1 VRAACRVRAMADGA
15 SSATP
20 MLVEYDARTSMS
32 STRRPLILLSNDDG
46 YRARGLRTLVAAL
59 AEFGDVVV
67 CAPESEQSTTSHS
80 LTLTR
85 PLRLRQVENNVFAV
99 DGTPA
104 DCVYVALNGGTRV
117 LPRMPDVVVSGLNH
131 GLNLATDVFYS
142 GTVAAAREGALRG
155 IPAMATSADM
165 RANME
170 RAAATCAKLVRS
182 LVELAPVAPA
192 AQPASVPV
200 GPPFRRKL
208 PAPLIN
214 VNVPPGEDWPIA
226 ATRLGL
232 RLYEDLV
239 EFRTDPR
246 GREYLW
252 IGGGGVRHE
261 ELSASDTEAY
271 DRGMVSVTPLLL
283 DLTSLQG
290 AVLTEAMVQALAR

>member
-1 VRAACRVRAMADGA
+1 MPD
-15 SSATP
+15 
-20 MLVEYDARTSMS
+20 
-32 STRRPLILLSNDDG
+32 TRRPLILLSNDDG
-46 YRARGLRTLVAAL
+46 YRARGLRTLAAAL
-59 AEFGDVVV
+59 GELGDVVV

-85 PLRLRQVENNVFAV
+85 PLRLRQVENGIFAV

-131 GLNLATDVFYS
+131 GLNLANDVFYS

-155 IPAMATSADM
+155 IPAMATSADAA
-165 RANME
+165 ANME
-170 RAAATCAKLVRS
+170 RAAALCAKLVRS
-182 LVELAPVAPA
+182 LVDLAPVSPA
-192 AQPASVPV
+192 AHGADPRAPIPPPFS
-200 GPPFRRKL
+200 GSSPFRRKL

-214 VNVPPGEDWPIA
+214 VNVPPGENWPVA
-226 ATRLGL
+226 STRLGL

-261 ELSASDTEAY
+261 ELSGSDTEAH
-271 DRGMVSVTPLLL
+271 DRGVVSVSALML
-283 DLTSLQG
+283 DLTAAEG
-290 AVLTEAMVQALAR
+290 ALLTERMARTLST

>member
-1 VRAACRVRAMADGA
+1 MAN
-15 SSATP
+15 T
-20 MLVEYDARTSMS
+20 L
-32 STRRPLILLSNDDG
+32 RPLILLSNDDG
-46 YRARGLRTLVAAL
+46 YRARGLRTLGAAL
-59 AEFGDVVV
+59 AELGDVVV

-85 PLRLRQVENNVFAV
+85 PLRLRQVENGIFAV

-142 GTVAAAREGALRG
+142 GTVAAAREAALRG
-155 IPAMATSADM
+155 IPAMAASADG

-170 RAAATCAKLVRS
+170 RAAAKCAKLARS
-182 LVELAPVAPA
+182 LIELAPVSPGVRDGGAGPGISL
-192 AQPASVPV
+192 PI

-214 VNVPPGEDWPIA
+214 VNVPPGEDWPA
-226 ATRLGL
+226 ASTRLGL

-239 EFRTDPR
+239 EFRIDPR

-261 ELSASDTEAY
+261 ELSGSDTEAY
-271 DRGMVSVTPLLL
+271 DRGMISVTALQL
-283 DLTSLQG
+283 DLTAAG
-290 AVLTEAMVQALAR
+290 NAVLTEQMVQTLPL

>member
-1 VRAACRVRAMADGA
+1 M
-15 SSATP
+15 TP
-20 MLVEYDARTSMS
+20 PIKVERPSVEYDAAHSMS
-32 STRRPLILLSNDDG
+32 NATRPLILLSNDDG
-46 YRARGLRTLVAAL
+46 YRARGLRTLAGAL
-59 AEFGDVVV
+59 GVLADVIV

-85 PLRLRQVENNVFAV
+85 PLRLRQVESGIFAV

-155 IPAMATSADM
+155 IPAVATSADPG
-165 RANME
+165 ADME
-170 RAAATCAKLVRS
+170 RAAAFAARLVAS
-182 LVELAPVAPA
+182 LLQLVAPA
-192 AQPASVPV
+192 ESGAPL
-200 GPPFRRKL
+200 GPPFRRKG

-214 VNVPPGEDWPIA
+214 VNVPPGTEWMA
-226 ATRLGL
+226 TSTRLGL
-232 RLYEDLV
+232 RLYEDVV
-239 EFRTDPR
+239 EFRHDPR

-252 IGGGGVRHE
+252 IGGGTVRHE
-261 ELSASDTEAY
+261 DMTGSDTEAH

-283 DLTSLQG
+283 DLTSAEG
-290 AVLTEAMVQALAR
+290 SLTERMVRNVAG

>member
-1 VRAACRVRAMADGA
+1 M
-15 SSATP
+15 P
-20 MLVEYDARTSMS
+20 NLP
-32 STRRPLILLSNDDG
+32 RPLILLSNDDG
-46 YRARGLRTLVAAL
+46 YRARGLRTLAAAL
-59 AEFGDVVV
+59 GEFGDVVV

-85 PLRLRQVENNVFAV
+85 PLRLRQVEKAIFAV

-117 LPRMPDVVVSGLNH
+117 LSRMPDVVVSGLNH

-155 IPAMATSADM
+155 IPAMAASADTA
-165 RANME
+165 ANME
-170 RAAATCAKLVRS
+170 RAAALCAKLARS
-182 LVELAPVAPA
+182 LIEFAPVSPA
-192 AQPASVPV
+192 AHGTDTGPPI

-208 PAPLIN
+208 PAPLVN
-214 VNVPPGEDWPIA
+214 VNVPPGDDWTVA
-226 ATRLGL
+226 STRLGL

-261 ELSASDTEAY
+261 DLSGSDTEAH
-271 DRGMVSVTPLLL
+271 DRRVVSITALQL
-283 DLTSLQG
+283 DLTAAEG
-290 AVLTEAMVQALAR
+290 AVLAERMARAISR

>member
-1 VRAACRVRAMADGA
+1 MPTA
-15 SSATP
+15 SPSG
-20 MLVEYDARTSMS
+20 
-32 STRRPLILLSNDDG
+32 RPLILLANDDG
-46 YRARGLRTLVAAL
+46 YRARGLRTLAASL
-59 AEFGDVVV
+59 REHGDVVI

-85 PLRLRQVENNVFAV
+85 PLRLRQVEKGIFAV

-155 IPAMATSADM
+155 IPSLAASADGG
-165 RANME
+165 ASLE
-170 RAAATCAKLVRS
+170 HAAGVCAKLVRS
-182 LVELAPVAPA
+182 LVELAPIAPA
-192 AQPASVPV
+192 AGEAAL
-200 GPPFRRKL
+200 GPPFRRKV
-208 PAPLIN
+208 PAPLVN
-214 VNVPPGEDWPIA
+214 VNVPPGEQWGVA

-239 EFRTDPR
+239 EFRMDPR

-261 ELSASDTEAY
+261 DLTGSDTEAH
-271 DRGMVSVTPLLL
+271 DRGMVSVTALLL
-283 DLTSLQG
+283 DLTSAEG
-290 AVLTEAMVQALAR
+290 SVLAQRMAQALSH

>member
-1 VRAACRVRAMADGA
+1 MAN
-15 SSATP
+15 TF
-20 MLVEYDARTSMS
+20 
-32 STRRPLILLSNDDG
+32 RPLILLSNDDG
-46 YRARGLRTLVAAL
+46 YRARGVRTLAAAL
-59 AEFGDVVV
+59 GAFGDVVV
-67 CAPESEQSTTSHS
+67 CAPETEQSTTSHS

-85 PLRLRQVENNVFAV
+85 PLRLRNVEKGIFAV

-104 DCVYVALNGGTRV
+104 DCVYVALNGGTRI

-155 IPAMATSADM
+155 IPAMATSADGG
-165 RANME
+165 ANME
-170 RAAATCAKLVRS
+170 HAAAVCAKLV
-182 LVELAPVAPA
+182 LTLIELAPVSPSPRQADAGP
-192 AQPASVPV
+192 PRPI

-214 VNVPPGEDWPIA
+214 VNVPPGEAWPVVS
-226 ATRLGL
+226 TRLGL

-261 ELSASDTEAY
+261 ELSGSDTEAY
-271 DRGMVSVTPLLL
+271 DRGMVSVTSLLL
-283 DLTSLQG
+283 DLTSAEG
-290 AVLTEAMVQALAR
+290 AVLTERMVQALAR

>member
-1 VRAACRVRAMADGA
+1 MPNL
-15 SSATP
+15 TP
-20 MLVEYDARTSMS
+20 GM
-32 STRRPLILLSNDDG
+32 RRPLILLSNDDG
-46 YRARGLRTLVAAL
+46 FRARGLRTLASAL
-59 AEFGDVVV
+59 GELGDVVV

-85 PLRLRQVENNVFAV
+85 PLRLRQVENGIFAV

-155 IPAMATSADM
+155 IPAVATSADP

-170 RAAATCAKLVRS
+170 RAAALCAKLVRS
-182 LVELAPVAPA
+182 LVELAPVSPA
-192 AQPASVPV
+192 AHGAD
-200 GPPFRRKL
+200 GHTPFRRKL

-214 VNVPPGEDWPIA
+214 VNVPPGEDWPVA

-261 ELSASDTEAY
+261 VLSGSDTDAH
-271 DRGMVSVTPLLL
+271 DRGTVSVSALLL
-283 DLTSLQG
+283 DLTAAEGAALSERIVQSL
-290 AVLTEAMVQALAR
+290 TR

>member
-1 VRAACRVRAMADGA
+1 
-15 SSATP
+15 
-20 MLVEYDARTSMS
+20 
-32 STRRPLILLSNDDG
+32 LILLSNDDG
-46 YRARGLRTLVAAL
+46 YRARGLRTLAAAL
-59 AEFGDVVV
+59 AELGDVIV

-85 PLRLRQVENNVFAV
+85 PLRLRQVEKTIFAV

-104 DCVYVALNGGTRV
+104 DCVYIALNGGTRV

-155 IPAMATSADM
+155 IPAMATSADAA
-165 RANME
+165 ANME
-170 RAAATCAKLVRS
+170 RAAAVCAKLVRS
-182 LVELAPVAPA
+182 LIELAPIAPA
-192 AQPASVPV
+192 AREVPPV
-200 GPPFRRKL
+200 APPSGPLFRRRL

-214 VNVPPGEDWPIA
+214 VNVPPGEDWA
-226 ATRLGL
+226 VVSTRLGL

-261 ELSASDTEAY
+261 ELSASDTEAH
-271 DRGMVSVTPLLL
+271 DRGMVSVTALLL
-283 DLTSLQG
+283 DLTAAEG
-290 AVLTEAMVQALAR
+290 ALLTEQMAQALSR

>member
-1 VRAACRVRAMADGA
+1 
-15 SSATP
+15 
-20 MLVEYDARTSMS
+20 MS
-32 STRRPLILLSNDDG
+32 NDQRPLILLSNDDG
-46 YRARGLRTLVAAL
+46 YRARGLRTLAAAL
-59 AEFGDVVV
+59 AEVGEVVV

-85 PLRLRQVENNVFAV
+85 PLRLRQVDKGVFAV

-104 DCVYVALNGGTRV
+104 DCVYVALNGGARV

-155 IPAMATSADM
+155 IPAIATSADL

-170 RAAATCAKLVRS
+170 HAAAVCAKLAQS
-182 LVELAPVAPA
+182 LIALAPVSPSAGDAPA
-192 AQPASVPV
+192 ASVAASS
-200 GPPFRRKL
+200 GPPYRRKL

-214 VNVPPGEDWPIA
+214 VNVPPGEQWPVA

-239 EFRTDPR
+239 EFRVDPR

-261 ELSASDTEAY
+261 QLSSSDTDAY
-271 DRGMVSVTPLLL
+271 DRGMVSVTALRL
-283 DLTSLQG
+283 DLTAVEG
-290 AVLTEAMVQALAR
+290 AVLAEQMVQSVLR

>member
-1 VRAACRVRAMADGA
+1 M
-15 SSATP
+15 SNTP
-20 MLVEYDARTSMS
+20 
-32 STRRPLILLSNDDG
+32 RPLILLSNDDG
-46 YRARGLRTLVAAL
+46 YRARGLRTLAAAL
-59 AEFGDVVV
+59 ADFGDVVV

-85 PLRLRQVENNVFAV
+85 PLRLREVEKGVFAV

-155 IPAMATSADM
+155 IPAMATSADG

-170 RAAATCAKLVRS
+170 RAAQTCARLVRS
-182 LVELAPVAPA
+182 LFELAPVSPA
-192 AQPASVPV
+192 ARYAAGSIAV

-214 VNVPPGEDWPIA
+214 VNVPPGEEWA
-226 ATRLGL
+226 VASTRLGL

-261 ELSASDTEAY
+261 ELTGSDTEAY
-271 DRGMVSVTPLLL
+271 DRGMVSVTSLLL
-283 DLTSLQG
+283 DLTAAEG
-290 AVLTEAMVQALAR
+290 AALTEQMVQALAR

>member
-1 VRAACRVRAMADGA
+1 MPND
-15 SSATP
+15 
-20 MLVEYDARTSMS
+20 L
-32 STRRPLILLSNDDG
+32 RPLILLSNDDG
-46 YRARGLRTLVAAL
+46 YRARGLRTLAAAL
-59 AEFGDVVV
+59 AEVGDVVV

-85 PLRLRQVENNVFAV
+85 PLRLRQVENAIFAV

-165 RANME
+165 RANMD
-170 RAAATCAKLVRS
+170 RAAAVCAKLARS
-182 LVELAPVAPA
+182 LIALAPISPA
-192 AQPASVPV
+192 ARDGGAS
-200 GPPFRRKL
+200 GTASSGSPPYRRKL

-214 VNVPPGEDWPIA
+214 VNVPPGEEWPIA

-239 EFRTDPR
+239 EFRIDPR

-261 ELSASDTEAY
+261 ELSGSDTEAH
-271 DRGMVSVTPLLL
+271 DRGRVSITPLRL
-283 DLTSLQG
+283 DLTSAEG
-290 AVLTEAMVQALAR
+290 AVLAEQIAQAATR

>member
-1 VRAACRVRAMADGA
+1 MRE
-15 SSATP
+15 
-20 MLVEYDARTSMS
+20 LSMS
-32 STRRPLILLSNDDG
+32 NERRPLILLSNDDG
-46 YRARGLRTLVAAL
+46 YRARGLRTLAAAL
-59 AEFGDVVV
+59 AELGEVVV

-80 LTLTR
+80 LSLTR
-85 PLRLRQVENNVFAV
+85 PLRLRQVENGIFAV

-155 IPAMATSADM
+155 IPAMATSADA

-170 RAAATCAKLVRS
+170 HAAAICAKLARS
-182 LVELAPVAPA
+182 LIALAPLSPA
-192 AQPASVPV
+192 AREADASTRGTSSV

-214 VNVPPGEDWPIA
+214 VNVPPGEEWPVVS
-226 ATRLGL
+226 TRLGL

-261 ELSASDTEAY
+261 ELSGSDTEAY
-271 DRGMVSVTPLLL
+271 DRGMVSVTALQL
-283 DLTSLQG
+283 DLTAAEG
-290 AVLTEAMVQALAR
+290 AVLAEEMAKTVSR

>member
-1 VRAACRVRAMADGA
+1 
-15 SSATP
+15 
-20 MLVEYDARTSMS
+20 MS
-32 STRRPLILLSNDDG
+32 TAPSPNRPLILLSNDDG
-46 YRARGLRTLVAAL
+46 YRARGLRTLAAAL
-59 AEFGDVVV
+59 GEHGDVVV

-85 PLRLRQVENNVFAV
+85 PLRLREVEKGIFAV

-155 IPAMATSADM
+155 IPSVATSADG
-165 RANME
+165 RANFE
-170 RAAATCAKLVRS
+170 RAAHTCAKLVRA
-182 LVELAPVAPA
+182 LVELAPIAPA
-192 AQPASVPV
+192 AGGPV

-208 PAPLIN
+208 PAPLVN
-214 VNVPPGEDWPIA
+214 VNVPPGEEWTVLS
-226 ATRLGL
+226 TRLGL

-239 EFRTDPR
+239 EFRVDPR

-261 ELSASDTEAY
+261 ELTGSDTEAY
-271 DRGMVSVTPLLL
+271 DRGMVSVTALLL
-283 DLTSLQG
+283 DLTSAEGSL
-290 AVLTEAMVQALAR
+290 LTERMARELSR

>member
-1 VRAACRVRAMADGA
+1 
-15 SSATP
+15 
-20 MLVEYDARTSMS
+20 MS
-32 STRRPLILLSNDDG
+32 NDHRPLILLSNDDG
-46 YRARGLRTLVAAL
+46 YRARGLRTLAAAL
-59 AEFGDVVV
+59 AEVGDVIV

-85 PLRLRQVENNVFAV
+85 PLRLRQVENGIFAV

-117 LPRMPDVVVSGLNH
+117 LPRMPDLVVSGLNH

-155 IPAMATSADM
+155 IPAMATSADL

-170 RAAATCAKLVRS
+170 RAAAVCAKLARS
-182 LVELAPVAPA
+182 LIALAPVSPPATAGAAPA
-192 AQPASVPV
+192 TSLSSG
-200 GPPFRRKL
+200 GPPYRRKL
-208 PAPLIN
+208 PAPLVN
-214 VNVPPGEDWPIA
+214 VNVPPGAEWSVT

-239 EFRTDPR
+239 EFRIDPR

-261 ELSASDTEAY
+261 ELSGSDTDAY
-271 DRGMVSVTPLLL
+271 DRGLVSVTALRL
-283 DLTSLQG
+283 DLTAAEG
-290 AVLTEAMVQALAR
+290 AVLADQMVQGMLR